1 MGTASATKITRRS
14 PLRISKRIGR
24 HLSLGLAL
32 CAAALTA
39 ASVQPR
45 PAAAQDYLARE
56 RAAEFDEAVIAYD
69 QGDYVS
75 AYETWHR
82 LAHLGDLAAARNVAT
97 MLRLGQGVPV
107 NKALALEFYEK
118 AAEGGLTSAQL
129 NAAFML
135 VEGDGVEADPEQAAK
150 WFYQAA
156 QSGVTLAQFNL
167 GAMFDKGLG
176 VPQDRNEARTWYEVA
191 AKAGDEAAAERLAQ
205 LQASQAGR
213 GTEIDGSLPPPPDL
227 VTP

>member
-1 MGTASATKITRRS
+1 MGTARETTITRRS
-14 PLRISKRIGR
+14 PFPVTKRTGLR
-24 HLSLGLAL
+24 HSLAFAL
-32 CAAALTA
+32 CAAVLTA
-39 ASVQPR
+39 SLVQPQ

-97 MLRLGQGVPV
+97 MLRLGQGVPE
-107 NKALALEFYEK
+107 NKELALEFYEK
-118 AAEGGLTSAQL
+118 AAQGGLTSAQL

-167 GAMFDKGLG
+167 GVMFDKGLG
-176 VPQDRNEARTWYEVA
+176 VPQDRSEARTWYEVA

-205 LQASQAGR
+205 LEAAEASKGA
-213 GTEIDGSLPPPPDL
+213 EIDGSLPPPPDL